1 MDLKTFNLSKI
12 NNYKTIHQLTFPIA
26 KRPLSK
32 KNSTPRKRKNTPK
45 PDTPMPIS
53 AHKMHTTL
61 IIIIIII
68 IKGADKNRLEIQSR
82 IHTLIV
88 CYR

>member
-1 MDLKTFNLSKI
+1 MDLQNLNLSKI
-12 NNYKTIHQLTFPIA
+12 NDYKIINQLTFPIA

-53 AHKMHTTL
+53 VHKMHTVL
-61 IIIIIII
+61 IIIINR
-68 IKGADKNRLEIQSR
+68 ANKNRLEIQSR
-82 IHTLIV
+82 IRTLIV

>member
-1 MDLKTFNLSKI
+1 MGLKTFNLSKI
-12 NNYKTIHQLTFPIA
+12 NNYKMIHQLTFPIA

-61 IIIIIII
+61 IIIIII
-68 IKGADKNRLEIQSR
+68 KGADKNRSEVENSYFDSL
-82 IHTLIV
+82 L
-88 CYR
+88 

>member
-1 MDLKTFNLSKI
+1 MGLKTFNLSKI
-12 NNYKTIHQLTFPIA
+12 NNYKIIHQLTFPIA

-61 IIIIIII
+61 IIIII
-68 IKGADKNRLEIQSR
+68 KGADKNRSEIQSR
-82 IHTLIV
+82 IRTLIV

>member
-1 MDLKTFNLSKI
+1 M
-12 NNYKTIHQLTFPIA
+12 IHQLTFPIA

-61 IIIIIII
+61 IIIIII
-68 IKGADKNRLEIQSR
+68 KGADKNRSEIQSR
-82 IHTLIV
+82 IRTLIV